1 MYRLYGREGKNMR
14 ANIENG
20 IIERLQERYPQAE
33 IIVRDIQK
41 TNVTLRAVSIK
52 EQGATLAPTMYLE
65 EIYESVKDIDKAVD
79 IISRNYEKHKDYSV
93 DTSFLMN
100 FEDCKGKIT
109 GRLISVKK
117 NRKALAKL
125 VYSVQYEDLALVYYV
140 KIAKDASVG
149 VTLALLSQ
157 WGVSA
162 EEVHTAALEN
172 LKKEVDIMDMGDFIG
187 GGYGNTGMY
196 IISNKEMYYG
206 AAAILA
212 VEKFLTEMFGRGG
225 FYMIPSS
232 VHEVICFKGDVDEKE
247 ADRMVREVNAQELS
261 AEDFLS
267 DHVYKLGLGA

>member
-232 VHEVICFKGDVDEKE
+232 VHEVI
-247 ADRMVREVNAQELS
+247 
-261 AEDFLS
+261 
-267 DHVYKLGLGA
+267 